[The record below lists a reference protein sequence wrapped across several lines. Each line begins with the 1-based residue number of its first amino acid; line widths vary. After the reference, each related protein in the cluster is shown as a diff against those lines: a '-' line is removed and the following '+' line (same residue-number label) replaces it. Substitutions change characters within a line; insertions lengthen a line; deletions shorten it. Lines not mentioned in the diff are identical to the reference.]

1 MVNMKS
7 NHQMYRE
14 VDILGKSPLELVLQ
28 VYDGAI
34 SAFSGAR
41 SHYDAGKPD
50 EGYEE
55 LQRAKKFLTHL
66 YTTLD
71 FDNGGEVAQNLG
83 SLYAF
88 VISQTNVIEG
98 SKSTQQIESNIQ
110 ILKNLRSGWADLKAH
125 VGETRRSRP
134 ETGTPA
140 TESLQVN
147 TSV

>member
-1 MVNMKS
+1 MKS
-7 NHQMYRE
+7 NHQAYRE
-14 VDILGKSPLELVLQ
+14 NDILGKSPLDLVLQ

-41 SHYDAGKPD
+41 SHYDAGHFD
-50 EGYEE
+50 EGYED
-55 LQRAKKFLTHL
+55 LQKAKKFLTHL

-71 FDNGGEVAQNLG
+71 FEQGGEVAQNLG

-98 SKSTQQIESNIQ
+98 SKDPKQIDSNIQ
-110 ILKNLRSGWADLKAH
+110 ILRNLRSGWADLKAH
-125 VGETRRSRP
+125 VGESRQRRTEADRP
-134 ETGTPA
+134 V

>member
-1 MVNMKS
+1 MTAMKS
-7 NHQMYRE
+7 NRQAYRE

-28 VYDGAI
+28 VYDGTI
-34 SAFSGAR
+34 SAFTGAR
-41 SHYDAGKPD
+41 SHYEAGKFD
-50 EGYEE
+50 EGYDE

-71 FDNGGEVAQNLG
+71 FEQGGEVAQNLG

-98 SKSTQQIESNIQ
+98 SKDPKQIESNIQ
-110 ILKNLRSGWADLKAH
+110 ILKNLRSGWADLKSH
-125 VGETRRSRP
+125 VGEAKQNRA
-134 ETGTPA
+134 EAA